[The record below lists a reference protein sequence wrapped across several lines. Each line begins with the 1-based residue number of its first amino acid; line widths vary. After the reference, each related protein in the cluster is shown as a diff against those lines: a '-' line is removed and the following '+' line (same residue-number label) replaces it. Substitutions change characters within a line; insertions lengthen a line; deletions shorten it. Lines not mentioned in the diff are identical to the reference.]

1 MGLFRRQQKPN
12 SEVGRPVFTSDHH
25 KLGEIKEVHEGAI
38 RIDASLGKDYWL
50 SERDLQSNTEEGAVV
65 IFSKA
70 ELEDYQREEPPP
82 RDVPAGIPYTDE
94 ALISDE
100 EQLQMRERMEREL
113 AEQRQRL
120 HDN

>member
-50 SERDLQSNTEEGAVV
+50 SERDVQSNTEEGAVV

-100 EQLQMRERMEREL
+100 EQMQMRERMEREL